1 MKFYTNRQLDEQ
13 SLKDMLAVLAKGDRV
28 LIIPVKDGV
37 RIFKIR
43 KYEI

>member
-13 SLKDMLAVLAKGDRV
+13 ALKDMLAVLAKGDRV
-28 LIIPVKDGV
+28 LIIPVRDGY

-43 KYEI
+43 KEEI

>member
-13 SLKDMLAVLAKGDRV
+13 ALKDMLAVLAKGDRV

-37 RIFKIR
+37 RIFRIK
-43 KYEI
+43 KDEI